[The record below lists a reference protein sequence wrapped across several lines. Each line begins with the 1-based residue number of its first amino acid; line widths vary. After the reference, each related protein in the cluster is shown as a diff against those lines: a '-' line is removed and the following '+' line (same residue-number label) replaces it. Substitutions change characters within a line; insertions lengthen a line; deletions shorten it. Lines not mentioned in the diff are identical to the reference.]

1 MILWPKLSVFLPMTS
16 TSYFPSR
23 MILLRSVPTPTTH
36 SVCAMKRLTWRSL
49 STSLAKCLKM
59 SVDLHKYLL
68 PNKAF
73 QPITSRE
80 GDFDTVSCIA
90 RGSWTPDC
98 YADALSLK
106 LVSFSINL
114 KIAKS
119 VQLIECDKH
128 FWYFEPAR
136 YTHDILGSNVYGI
149 TKHTVATKRTLQYW
163 TLLRP
168 AFWRFKITCN

>member
-1 MILWPKLSVFLPMTS
+1 MLEDVRWPPQI
-16 TSYFPSR
+16 PPAEQG
-23 MILLRSVPTPTTH
+23 I
-36 SVCAMKRLTWRSL
+36 
-49 STSLAKCLKM
+49 
-59 SVDLHKYLL
+59 
-68 PNKAF
+68 
-73 QPITSRE
+73 PITSRE

-149 TKHTVATKRTLQYW
+149 TKAR
-163 TLLRP
+163 
-168 AFWRFKITCN
+168 